1 MVTVALAEPR
11 QDDVTTR
18 VRSQQDGEQHSAS
31 PTQTTQIPLVSSL
44 TKQKEPQTPLKAS
57 NTNRSEQQPQHHPT
71 PSNHEAGHQTPNTT
85 KETEKGGTVTPVSPP
100 NDELNFPKLPSNRLE
115 PQDSPAPS
123 EPTQFVWR
131 NTRGGGEK
139 GEKGKGKQVLK
150 TPDSAPLTRQ
160 GYRSGRLA
168 DDFWPA
174 LNAPQTPLSQKK
186 TLRVIP
192 ILIKERRDERMEYL
206 VNTKANSTKTVAQ
219 VHIAELL
226 AGVPWTELRVKQHV
240 VNEVA
245 QALYKVFVFPNPS
258 SNPLQKWKQ
267 GRWFANWEGDL
278 EGDHVCTL
286 YVGIFVQENKFKPRK
301 GQMFG
306 WQKVPVEIQERIQ
319 AHSTSSIEAITED
332 SIHWFSMT
340 QLDSSTN
347 TSTVKIA
354 TTHQNRF
361 AALSEEDTSATEA

>member
-1 MVTVALAEPR
+1 
-11 QDDVTTR
+11 
-18 VRSQQDGEQHSAS
+18 
-31 PTQTTQIPLVSSL
+31 
-44 TKQKEPQTPLKAS
+44 
-57 NTNRSEQQPQHHPT
+57 
-71 PSNHEAGHQTPNTT
+71 
-85 KETEKGGTVTPVSPP
+85 
-100 NDELNFPKLPSNRLE
+100 
-115 PQDSPAPS
+115 
-123 EPTQFVWR
+123 VWR

-286 YVGIFVQENKFKPRK
+286 YGGIFVQENKFKPRK